1 MTVKRG
7 QTWVESILCL
17 FSKWLAHDSV
27 SFITIFSGLGVETEH
42 SQHRVC
48 RLRRGK
54 SMRYPEEFVPN
65 ERLRRARS
73 LKGWSQAEVADK
85 VGTSFEM
92 VSRWERG
99 ITIPNPYYRERICA
113 VLGQTPEE
121 LGFRSDHHDSLATSQ
136 SLSVFLA
143 SSHADAGHEFVA
155 RLKLDLKAQGITTL
169 SSRAVRRQGDG
180 NTRKVLQET
189 IRASLGVMVIV
200 SPDART
206 SRHIQEALQ
215 LAKIYRRPVYAVWIK
230 GEDWQ
235 ECFPR
240 DDSELFITIDARQ
253 GYDSFQLDEIITT
266 LKQAQLAT
274 SKDRDSSVT
283 ANDVPERFTR
293 PRNPYKGLRA
303 FHREDAQDFFG
314 RDVLI
319 GELTQALEASLHAE
333 KKRSQ
338 SARLLA
344 VVGPSGSGKSSIVMA
359 GLLPRLQ
366 SGGLHG
372 SEMWIYL
379 DPIVPG
385 VHPIE
390 SLTLAL
396 AEKLSDK
403 SLQTIRAD
411 LEDDSG
417 RGLHL
422 LAATLA
428 KHEGTRVALLVDQFE
443 ELFTLTASEEERGQ
457 FIALLINALTEPHG
471 PVVILL
477 TLRAD
482 FSDRPMH
489 YPVLGQLIEEHHK
502 SVFAMSISD
511 LRAIIE
517 QPAKLPDVQLTFQ
530 GDLVSDLLFEVQGMV
545 GALPLLQFTLDQL
558 FQRRSGHQLTLQ
570 SYREI
575 GGVKGALAK
584 QAETTYAALPSEE
597 HRRLARV
604 LFLRLIDPGMT
615 EHDTTRRR
623 AALSEF
629 SLVSTTQTRLTAET
643 IEAFTASRLLTSNTI
658 AGIPSLEV
666 SHEALIRE
674 WARLFD
680 WLSESREDI
689 RFQQSLSEDVA
700 EWEQRDKPRDRLYR
714 GSQLKEAQA
723 WVGHNM
729 PSRNE
734 AAFLHASARRSMRSR
749 VNVLAILLLF
759 VVTVGIALKLLL
771 LVLSAPNPTYVTN
784 LGDQGVGTLRWA
796 IDVASPGSTITFAPT
811 LKGTIELV
819 TNNLDISKN
828 LSIRGPGTGTLAIS
842 NGNTG
847 YSILVP
853 PAVSVSISGLAF
865 KNSMTLQ
872 NNLINNTY
880 EITIINCQIT
890 KSVRQNRSI
899 NNSDIFKNINSNI
912 YNNVGY
918 EGGGINNNDLLEITN
933 STISNNIASGRGGGI
948 FNTGQLE
955 ITNSIISNNST
966 YGQGGGIFNSDI
978 LRIANSSVST
988 NTAQAEGGGIFN
1000 TNSVDFTQN
1009 SLEITNSTISSNRS
1023 DGNGGGIFN
1032 SSDTRSISVIL
1043 SNSFVSGNIA
1053 VGKGGGI
1060 DNNGFFDIAN
1070 STISANKALNEG
1082 GGIESPGGLI
1092 LTNSTVSDNSALSY
1106 GGGIAV
1112 SFLSYTIDFC
1122 TIYGN
1127 TATQDGGGIAIYQ
1140 NRSKVPFQ
1148 DDHGKGIGESIL
1160 AGNHART
1167 SPNISGMI
1175 RSHGY
1180 NLIQYFTSSTN
1191 FVPLK
1196 LQSTDVEVSTSSFLG
1211 IDSLLRNNG
1220 GQTLTHAL
1228 IRGSPAI
1235 DSIPPGTCQLIG
1247 ITTDQRGVKRPQGN
1261 GCDIGAYEY
1270 KSYP

>member
-1 MTVKRG
+1 MVNKGYANRG
-7 QTWVESILCL
+7 
-17 FSKWLAHDSV
+17 
-27 SFITIFSGLGVETEH
+27 
-42 SQHRVC
+42 
-48 RLRRGK
+48 GK

-73 LKGWSQAEVADK
+73 LQGWSQAELAEQ

-99 ITIPNPYYRERICA
+99 VTVPSTYYRERLCA
-113 VLGQTPEE
+113 VLDQTPEE
-121 LGFRSDHHDSLATSQ
+121 LGLRGDHHDSLAISQ
-136 SLSVFLA
+136 NLSVFLA
-143 SSHADAGHEFVA
+143 SSHADAEHEFVA
-155 RLKLDLKAQGITTL
+155 RLKADLKAQGITTW
-169 SSRAVRRQGDG
+169 SSRAVRRQGNG

-189 IRASLGVMVIV
+189 IRASQGILVIV

-206 SRHIQEALQ
+206 SHHVLEALQ
-215 LAKIYRRPVYAVWIK
+215 LAKIYQRPVYAVWIK

-240 DDSELFITIDARQ
+240 DDSELFTTIDARR
-253 GYDSFQLDEIITT
+253 GYDPIQLDEIVTT
-266 LKQAQLAT
+266 LERAKLAAGKNRVSSPT
-274 SKDRDSSVT
+274 VNDAPKRDT
-283 ANDVPERFTR
+283 E

-303 FHREDAQDFFG
+303 FRREDAQDFFG
-314 RDVLI
+314 RDILI
-319 GELTQALEASLHAE
+319 DELTTILEASLFAE

-372 SEMWIYL
+372 SEVWIYL

-403 SLQTIRAD
+403 SLQTIRND

-422 LAATLA
+422 LATTLA
-428 KHEGTRVALLVDQFE
+428 KQEGTRVVLLVDQFE

-457 FIALLINALTEPHG
+457 FITLLINALTEPHG
-471 PVVILL
+471 SVVILL

-489 YPVLGQLIEEHHK
+489 YPELGQLIEEHHK
-502 SVFAMSISD
+502 PVFAMGIKD

-517 QPAKLPDVQLTFQ
+517 RPAALPDVQITFQ
-530 GDLVSDLLFEVQGMV
+530 GDLVSDLLFEVQGKV

-584 QAETTYAALPSEE
+584 QAEATYAALPSEE
-597 HRRLARV
+597 HRSLARV

-629 SLVSTTQTRLTAET
+629 SLVPPTQTRLLAET
-643 IEAFTASRLLTSNTI
+643 IETFTTARLLTSNKI
-658 AGIPSLEV
+658 AGVPTVEV
-666 SHEALIRE
+666 SHEALISE
-674 WARLFD
+674 WGRLSD
-680 WLSESREDI
+680 WLHEAREDI

-723 WVGHNM
+723 WVRRNM

-734 AAFLHASARRSMRSR
+734 VAFLRAGARRHMRSQ
-749 VNVLAILLLF
+749 VNVLAILLLL
-759 VVTVGIALKLLL
+759 VVTVGVAVKLLL

-784 LGDQGVGTLRWA
+784 LSDQGAGTLRRA

-811 LKGTIELV
+811 LRGTIVLA
-819 TNNLDISKN
+819 TNNLDISKD
-828 LSIRGPGTGTLAIS
+828 LSIRGPGAGILAIS

-847 YSILVP
+847 YSIHVQP
-853 PAVSVSISGLAF
+853 GASVSMSGLAF
-865 KNSMTLQ
+865 KNNEVLQNSFIDNHGELTLI
-872 NNLINNTY
+872 NNLITN
-880 EITIINCQIT
+880 
-890 KSVRQNRSI
+890 SVGPDGSI
-899 NNSDIFKNINSNI
+899 NNTGLLDIINSTI
-912 YNNVGY
+912 SNNSASGR
-918 EGGGINNNDLLEITN
+918 GGGINNTGPLEITN
-933 STISNNIASGRGGGI
+933 STISNNA
-948 FNTGQLE
+948 
-955 ITNSIISNNST
+955 T
-966 YGQGGGIFNSDI
+966 YGQGGGIFNSSDT
-978 LRIANSSVST
+978 LGNPASLSNSTVSG
-988 NTAQAEGGGIFN
+988 NTAVGGGGGIDN
-1000 TNSVDFTQN
+1000 TGF
-1009 SLEITNSTISSNRS
+1009 LKITNSTISDNR
-1023 DGNGGGIFN
+1023 
-1032 SSDTRSISVIL
+1032 
-1043 SNSFVSGNIA
+1043 
-1053 VGKGGGI
+1053 
-1060 DNNGFFDIAN
+1060 
-1070 STISANKALNEG
+1070 ALNEG
-1082 GGIESPGGLI
+1082 GGIDSPGELG
-1092 LTNSTVSDNSALSY
+1092 LTNSTVSDNTALTF

-1112 SFLSYTIDFC
+1112 SSPFYTIFYC
-1122 TIYGN
+1122 TIYRN
-1127 TATQDGGGIAIYQ
+1127 TATQDGGGIATYQ
-1140 NRSKVPFQ
+1140 NRPKVPFI
-1148 DDHGKGIGESIL
+1148 GIGESIV
-1160 AGNHART
+1160 AGNHAQT
-1167 SPNISGMI
+1167 SPNISGVI
-1175 RSHGY
+1175 WSHGY
-1180 NLIQYFTSSTN
+1180 NLFQNVSPSTN
-1191 FVPLK
+1191 FVPLNV
-1196 LQSTDVEVSTSSFLG
+1196 QSTDVEVSAATFLG
-1211 IDSLLRNNG
+1211 IDSLLRKNG
-1220 GQTLTHAL
+1220 GQTPTYAL
-1228 IRGSPAI
+1228 ISGSPAI
-1235 DSIPPGTCQLIG
+1235 DSIPPDTCQVIG
-1247 ITTDQRGVKRPQGN
+1247 ITTDQRGVKRPQGD

-1270 KSYP
+1270 KSSP